1 MKWDGNFSLYKVL
14 RNKTYV
20 NYKYRFTDNSTVKL
34 LEKSRGNMKYISG
47 WRLLFDKLR
56 CYETTLMML
65 MLIEYGRSYQTKD
78 CKIGT
83 GICCFSSNHAAL
95 RRKSKYWLA
104 WFPDNVSEWGKV
116 SISELLFQW
125 ASTIKVDLIIISL
138 NINFYSSWYSWT
150 KLSWRLTT
158 ITDWLDATVVK
169 KGLKTF
175 VMSFKL
181 WQFQPLT
188 FRTTQALYFC
198 FELLPK
204 VFNCSHNL

>member
-1 MKWDGNFSLYKVL
+1 MECGLILYFWMKWDGNFSLYKVL

-34 LEKSRGNMKYISG
+34 LEKSRGNRKYISG

-65 MLIEYGRSYQTKD
+65 MVIEYGRSYQTKD

-104 WFPDNVSEWGKV
+104 WFPDNVSKSRAKCQSV
-116 SISELLFQW
+116 DCCFSELAL
-125 ASTIKVDLIIISL
+125 SK
-138 NINFYSSWYSWT
+138 IN
-150 KLSWRLTT
+150 
-158 ITDWLDATVVK
+158 
-169 KGLKTF
+169 
-175 VMSFKL
+175 
-181 WQFQPLT
+181 
-188 FRTTQALYFC
+188 
-198 FELLPK
+198 
-204 VFNCSHNL
+204 